1 MRIPATRVSIFSRT
15 VSQESGATYLITVM
29 SVRLWI
35 ATDPAPLPPER
46 SKFGLLHFFAFIRA
60 IRKSW
65 SKPNLSTP
73 EWRMATKI
81 AKICH
86 FEKKIVSFSKFQNQT
101 TSQFL
106 ARISS
111 KLYLI
116 LTSLFPSFCHFIY
129 LSRHLSVTCPP
140 PHLIKLS
147 ITQYH
152 STYFLVLFSITWYY
166 LTDIL
171 SFV

>member
-1 MRIPATRVSIFSRT
+1 MAVQHYRNKIPLAIIFKLCDSFNICVFLQLESQFSVELSLKRAEQRILSL
-15 VSQESGATYLITVM
+15 YLIT
-29 SVRLWI
+29 
-35 ATDPAPLPPER
+35 
-46 SKFGLLHFFAFIRA
+46 

-116 LTSLFPSFCHFIY
+116 LTSLNPCFLSLHLFISPSICHP
-129 LSRHLSVTCPP
+129 PP

-166 LTDIL
+166 LTYL
-171 SFV
+171 ASFSIT

>member
-1 MRIPATRVSIFSRT
+1 MCFIFQKKCFISLFFYGKLEYDPCICVFLQLESQFSVGLSLKRAEQRILSL
-15 VSQESGATYLITVM
+15 YLIT
-29 SVRLWI
+29 
-35 ATDPAPLPPER
+35 
-46 SKFGLLHFFAFIRA
+46 

-116 LTSLFPSFCHFIY
+116 LTPLNPYFCHFIY
-129 LSRHLSVTCPP
+129 LSRHLSVTRPP
-140 PHLIKLS
+140 PHTSNK
-147 ITQYH
+147 T
-152 STYFLVLFSITWYY
+152 
-166 LTDIL
+166 
-171 SFV
+171 